1 MRRLAAGLAALA
13 LAGCATE
20 REAAELMLP
29 TRTSSLADVQVVTS
43 PGGITAWLV
52 SESFVPMISMEW
64 TWSGGASVEPAGLR
78 GIGWVLAYMM
88 NEGAG
93 DMDTSAYGARME
105 DLDMKFA
112 CGQWSDWTSCGMTTL
127 KASADESFDMVRQA
141 FSSLRLDDEP
151 FERAKREMIVGIKE
165 DETNPKSV
173 ASRAMNEALIPGH
186 PYARRSTE
194 QTVRAIQ
201 KSDARKLMAQLMTK
215 DRLLVVVVGD
225 ITADELKPKLDEVFG
240 SLPATSVLPVV
251 RDAKALPAQ
260 AKPIVMDLP
269 QPQTLIMFSG
279 PGIRREDPDFYAA
292 YVLNYI
298 LGGGSFSSRLT
309 DDVREKR
316 GLTYGIGTG
325 LSIQPHFWR
334 WQGSSATMNDKA
346 DEVVQLIRDN
356 ISRLGKEGPT
366 AEELADAKAYI
377 TGAFPLAF
385 DSNTKIAQNLI
396 GFRQDGMPADYV
408 QARNSYFEAVTLEDV
423 KRVARTY
430 MKPEDFTFVMVGKP
444 TD

>member
-194 QTVRAIQ
+194 QTVSAIQ
-201 KSDARKLMAQLMTK
+201 KSDARKLMVQLMTK

-423 KRVARTY
+423 KRVARMY